1 MKSAY
6 GINQAHRFNQDGR
19 ELWGKLW
26 RLKLHERLKMLLWR
40 VANDILPTRARMKQ
54 LFEVEDVVCPCVN
67 YMRKHAYISLKTVS
81 LRGLHGLAQSGG
93 YV

>member
-1 MKSAY
+1 
-6 GINQAHRFNQDGR
+6 
-19 ELWGKLW
+19 
-26 RLKLHERLKMLLWR
+26 MLLWR